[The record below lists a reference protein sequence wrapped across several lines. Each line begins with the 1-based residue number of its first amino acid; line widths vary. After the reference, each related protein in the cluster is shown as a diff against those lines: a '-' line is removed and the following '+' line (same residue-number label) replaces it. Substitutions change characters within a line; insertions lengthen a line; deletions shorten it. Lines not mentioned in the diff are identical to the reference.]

1 MIISSTEFQQRVGYY
16 LSLVERGIEVLVR
29 RNKPGKKL
37 FLVRLAPK
45 PSQEE
50 GRKMTKAE
58 RVLKKID
65 AMHLQ
70 FDEHDGVAYQR
81 RVRQ

>member
-16 LSLVERGIEVLVR
+16 LSLVEKGIDLLVR
-29 RNKPGKKL
+29 RSKPGRRL

-45 PSQEE
+45 SPQEE
-50 GRKMTKAE
+50 EKKMTKAE
-58 RVLKKID
+58 KVLKKI
-65 AMHLQ
+65 AEVNLQ
-70 FDEHDGVAYQR
+70 YDEHDGVAYQR